1 MEGKFYLTSCTILW
15 RNLSK
20 LLFGVDVKK
29 KNQGTMCDD
38 ESKKAYYNLLL
49 PLKPQVTSSCDSKCI
64 DDFK

>member
-1 MEGKFYLTSCTILW
+1 M
-15 RNLSK
+15 R
-20 LLFGVDVKK
+20 
-29 KNQGTMCDD
+29 DD

>member
-20 LLFGVDVKK
+20 LLFGVDMKPPISYK

-38 ESKKAYYNLLL
+38 ESK
-49 PLKPQVTSSCDSKCI
+49 
-64 DDFK
+64 